1 MRLVSTAPPPRDLDA
16 ELAAIDRL
24 PRVPSLTALLT
35 PAAVLFA
42 FAVGWF
48 LAELTNGGAP

>member
-1 MRLVSTAPPPRDLDA
+1 MKLVSTVPPPRDLDA

-24 PRVPSLTALLT
+24 PCFPSLAAALT

-42 FAVGWF
+42 FAIGWF
-48 LAELTNGGAP
+48 LAALTNGGNP